1 MNETDRSLSTQP
13 ANGARRVVITGL
25 GAITPLGNS
34 VPATWRALVDGVSG
48 AAPIM
53 AFDTTGFD
61 TTFACEVKG
70 FDPRDHMDRKLANRL
85 DPVCHYALA
94 AAGEALRDAGLG
106 PETLTDAQRATAGV
120 IFGSGIGG
128 IQTFQQ
134 QADVYLRGG
143 PKRIS
148 PFFIP
153 MMIPDMAP
161 GIISIEYGLRGPNHC
176 VVSAC
181 ATGNHNLA
189 DAVSLIREGY
199 TDLVVTGGSEAAVCE
214 LGVAGFAA
222 MKALST
228 RNDSPATASRPFD
241 ATRDGFV
248 LGEGAGALI
257 LESLDHALARGAAIY
272 AEVLAVGASADA
284 YHITAPHPDGVG
296 ARLAMER
303 GLAQAG
309 LRPDQVDTI
318 NMHGTSTP
326 LGDAAESRA
335 IREVFGAHADRLTAT
350 STKSMTGHLLGAA
363 GAVEAIASVL
373 SIVECVVPPTINH
386 TEPDPSCDL
395 HYAFNVAERRPVRVA
410 LSNAFGFGGHNTCA
424 VFAAYDGPGQVR
436 GPLLTEATTQDTTRL
451 RAAGVT
457 EPRGAW

>member
-1 MNETDRSLSTQP
+1 VHILKETDRAQR
-13 ANGARRVVITGL
+13 RRVVVTGL
-25 GAITPLGNS
+25 GALTPLGNS
-34 VPATWRALVDGVSG
+34 ADATWRALLDGASG
-48 AAPIM
+48 AAPIRG
-53 AFDTTGFD
+53 FDAAGYD

-70 FDPRDHMDRKLANRL
+70 FDPRDVMDRKLANRL

-94 AAGEALRDAGLG
+94 AAGEALRDAGLA
-106 PETLTDAQRATAGV
+106 PETLSDAARERVGV
-120 IFGSGIGG
+120 VFGTGVGG
-128 IQTFQQ
+128 IQTFQR
-134 QADVYLRGG
+134 QAEAFVRGG
-143 PKRIS
+143 PGRVS

-153 MMIPDMAP
+153 MMIPDMTA
-161 GIISIEYGLRGPNHC
+161 GIVSIEFGLRGPNHT

-189 DAVSLIREGY
+189 DALALIRDGQA
-199 TDLVVTGGSEAAVCE
+199 DVIVTGGSEAAVCE

-228 RNDSPATASRPFD
+228 RNDTPATASRPFD

-248 LGEGAGALI
+248 LGEGAGALVV
-257 LESLDHALARGAAIY
+257 ESLEHALGRGASIY

-284 YHITAPHPDGVG
+284 YHVTAPHPEGLG

-303 GLAQAG
+303 ALALAGLAPEAA
-309 LRPDQVDTI
+309 DTI

-335 IREVFGAHADRLTAT
+335 VRAVFGAHADRLTAT

-363 GAVEAIASVL
+363 GAVEAIASVRA
-373 SIVECVVPPTINH
+373 ITDGVVPPTINH
-386 TEPDPSCDL
+386 CTPDPACDL
-395 HYAFNVAERRPVRVA
+395 RYAFNAAERRPVRVA

-424 VFAAYDGPGQVR
+424 VFAAYDDDEPG
-436 GPLLTEATTQDTTRL
+436 
-451 RAAGVT
+451 
-457 EPRGAW
+457 GAW